1 MRPEQNEFREQLS
14 YQEPILPDSLDS
26 TTAFFYAVNQLI
38 RSTPSETSR
47 TLASN
52 KPGVA
57 GRLLNRLSIHI
68 RDRVVPVVGW
78 MRRVGFAAA
87 STRNRSI

>member
-1 MRPEQNEFREQLS
+1 MRIEQNEFHEQFS
-14 YQEPILPDSLDS
+14 YQEAILPDSVDS
-26 TTAFFYAVNQLI
+26 ATAFFYAVNQLI

-57 GRLLNRLSIHI
+57 GRLPDRLSIHL
-68 RDRVVPVVGW
+68 RDTVFSVAGW
-78 MRRVGFAAA
+78 MRRVGFSAA
-87 STRNRSI
+87 SIWNR

>member
-1 MRPEQNEFREQLS
+1 MRLEQNEFPEQFS

-26 TTAFFYAVNQLI
+26 ATAFFYTVNQLI

-52 KPGVA
+52 KLGIA
-57 GRLLNRLSIHI
+57 GRLLDRLSIHI
-68 RDRVVPVVGW
+68 RDTIVSVVGW

-87 STRNRSI
+87 SIWNR

>member
-1 MRPEQNEFREQLS
+1 MLLEQNEFREQFS

-26 TTAFFYAVNQLI
+26 ATAFFYAVNQLI
-38 RSTPSETSR
+38 RSMPSETSR

-57 GRLLNRLSIHI
+57 GRLVDRLSIHI
-68 RDRVVPVVGW
+68 RDAIVSVIGW

-87 STRNRSI
+87 SIWNA